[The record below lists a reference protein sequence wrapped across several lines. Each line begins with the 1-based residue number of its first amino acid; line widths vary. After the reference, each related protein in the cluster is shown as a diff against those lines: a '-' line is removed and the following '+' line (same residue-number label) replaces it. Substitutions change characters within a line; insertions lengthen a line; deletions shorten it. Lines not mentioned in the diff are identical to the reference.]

1 MSLNPFSVSACA
13 SASTAFASASTAFA
27 SESPCSKFSLNISA
41 FNGNTTNFNR
51 CPAPKP
57 KSIIVSPVQPK
68 ELPSSL
74 PFPIGGRNGM
84 IRPM

>member
-1 MSLNPFSVSACA
+1 MSLKPFSA
-13 SASTAFASASTAFA
+13 SASAFASDSAFA
-27 SESPCSKFSLNISA
+27 SESPCAKFSLNISA

-57 KSIIVSPVQPK
+57 KAIIVSPVQPK

-74 PFPIGGRNGM
+74 PFPTGSRNGM
-84 IRPM
+84 IKPM

>member
-1 MSLNPFSVSACA
+1 MSLNPFSASTCA
-13 SASTAFASASTAFA
+13 ASTACASASTAFA

-74 PFPIGGRNGM
+74 PFPTKGRTGIIM
-84 IRPM
+84 PL